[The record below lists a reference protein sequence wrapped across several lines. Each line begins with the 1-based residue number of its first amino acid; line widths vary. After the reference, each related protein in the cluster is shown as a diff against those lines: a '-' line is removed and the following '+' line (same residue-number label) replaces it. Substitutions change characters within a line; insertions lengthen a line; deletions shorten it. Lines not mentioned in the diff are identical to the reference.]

1 MDYSWLRKLCFFL
14 LPLLFF
20 SLSGPDSARAD
31 WSGRISKIIDGDI
44 MTLVADDNRTLTFRL
59 FAVDCPEP
67 GQPYAEEAKELV
79 RALVLDDPRLITV
92 LDEVRDHDGQ
102 ALAVV
107 VLADGTTLNDR
118 LLIEGLAWFD
128 SRSCGMSLF
137 CEGMMELE
145 RQARTNRRGLWDDD
159 DPVPPWE
166 ARPSPPR

>member
-1 MDYSWLRKLCFFL
+1 MDYSWLGKFSFFL
-14 LPLLFF
+14 LLSLL
-20 SLSGPDSARAD
+20 LAGPDPARAD
-31 WSGRISKIIDGDI
+31 WSGRISKIINGDI

-79 RALVLDDPRLITV
+79 RVLVLDDPRLITV
-92 LDEVRDHDGQ
+92 LEEVRDHDGQ

-118 LLIEGLAWFD
+118 LLSEGLAWFD
-128 SRSCGMSLF
+128 PRSCGRSPF

-159 DPVPPWE
+159 NPVPPWQ
-166 ARPSPPR
+166 ARPAPPR